1 MAIIKSENNMNLR
14 RYLPLLFLFLFF
26 IPFGLFSED
35 KEDKKSSEEEKIE
48 EIQKIVK
55 DFNEIDGF
63 IKMYQNPKN
72 SVLSGF

>member
-1 MAIIKSENNMNLR
+1 MAIIKSENRLNLR
-14 RYLPLLFLFLFF
+14 RCLPLLFLFLFF

-35 KEDKKSSEEEKIE
+35 KEDKKSSEEEKTE

-63 IKMYQNPKN
+63 IKMYQTKKSNN
-72 SVLSGF
+72 FI